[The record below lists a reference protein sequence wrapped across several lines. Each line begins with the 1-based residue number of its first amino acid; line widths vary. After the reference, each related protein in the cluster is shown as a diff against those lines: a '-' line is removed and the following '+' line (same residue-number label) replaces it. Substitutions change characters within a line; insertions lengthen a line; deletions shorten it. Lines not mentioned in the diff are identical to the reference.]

1 LGRTVGELLDS
12 VSARELS
19 EWQAFEAEH
28 GPVHLRPDHSAAMV
42 ACTLANIH
50 RDRKRHP
57 DPFEMEEFLVGGVA
71 EWEQTPEQMATI
83 FEMTAAAER
92 AREAQLGELSK

>member
-1 LGRTVGELLDS
+1 MLAA
-12 VSARELS
+12 VSSREIS

-28 GPVHLRPDHSAAMV
+28 GPIWLRADWTGALV
-42 ACTLANIH
+42 RFTLANLY
-50 RDRKRHP
+50 RDSKRHP
-57 DPFEMEEFLVGGVA
+57 EPYGFEEFLIGGVP

-92 AREAQLGELSK
+92 AREAQAGGST